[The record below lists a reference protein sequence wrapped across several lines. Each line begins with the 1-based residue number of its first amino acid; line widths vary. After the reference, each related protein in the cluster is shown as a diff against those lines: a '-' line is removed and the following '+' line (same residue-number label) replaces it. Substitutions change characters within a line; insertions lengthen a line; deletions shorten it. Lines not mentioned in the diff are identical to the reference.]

1 MMKRSGLGRK
11 PEGTSISHN
20 PYITG
25 LQVAANG
32 KCFNTDVFSDIFLIY

>member
-11 PEGTSISHN
+11 PEGASISHN

-25 LQVAANG
+25 LQVAEFCLKDYRDTN
-32 KCFNTDVFSDIFLIY
+32 NPVLEMT